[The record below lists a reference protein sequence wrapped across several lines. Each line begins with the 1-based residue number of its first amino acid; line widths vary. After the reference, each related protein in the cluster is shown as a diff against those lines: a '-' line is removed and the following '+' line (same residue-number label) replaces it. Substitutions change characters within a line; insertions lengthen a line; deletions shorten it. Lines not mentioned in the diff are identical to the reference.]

1 MTKPTRIKA
10 PAIRSKSEFD
20 ATVDE
25 LARIEVE
32 LRKLTA
38 RQDAR
43 IQTIRAEFEPAITAL
58 QTQQEA
64 LALIAEKFAE
74 ENRDEILPG
83 KLKSAETQQ
92 ATYGFRY
99 GNKVL
104 KTLSRAWTWARV
116 VEALEAGGEAMARFV
131 RVEKSADKDGMK
143 LHLTTEQLA
152 SVGCRI
158 DQAETFFVEAKDR
171 SDAAA

>member
-1 MTKPTRIKA
+1 MKPTRIKA
-10 PAIRSKSEFD
+10 PAIRTKAEFD

-74 ENRDEILPG
+74 ENRDEI
-83 KLKSAETQQ
+83 E
-92 ATYGFRY
+92 
-99 GNKVL
+99 
-104 KTLSRAWTWARV
+104 
-116 VEALEAGGEAMARFV
+116 EADGLGEAGEPVIGR
-131 RVEKSADKDGMK
+131 
-143 LHLTTEQLA
+143 LHRRLA
-152 SVGCRI
+152 QRMLALS
-158 DQAETFFVEAKDR
+158 
-171 SDAAA
+171 S